1 MWWRFQT
8 DVAGNVSANST
19 ALDITVDTTAPTA
32 TVNIAAIA
40 SDSGTSA
47 SDFITNDTSL
57 TVSGTN
63 TALGRGRE
71 DADQHGRHD
80 VG

>member
-1 MWWRFQT
+1 V
-8 DVAGNVSANST
+8 DIAGNVVATDSQA
-19 ALDITVDTTAPTA
+19 ITIDTTAPTA

-63 TALGRGRE
+63 THLGAGE
-71 DADQHGRHD
+71 KTQISTDGTTW
-80 VG
+80 G